1 MDSEIAPLLLEIQER
16 GEWQDNAI
24 GFSFQHVGSDC
35 HGQKEFFFGMQIFLY
50 SLLFDALKDA
60 ANPQVVVSV

>member
-1 MDSEIAPLLLEIQER
+1 MAPLLLEIQER
-16 GEWQDNAI
+16 GEWQDMPLVFL
-24 GFSFQHVGSDC
+24 FSMWDLTAMDKKNS
-35 HGQKEFFFGMQIFLY
+35 FFGMHTFLY